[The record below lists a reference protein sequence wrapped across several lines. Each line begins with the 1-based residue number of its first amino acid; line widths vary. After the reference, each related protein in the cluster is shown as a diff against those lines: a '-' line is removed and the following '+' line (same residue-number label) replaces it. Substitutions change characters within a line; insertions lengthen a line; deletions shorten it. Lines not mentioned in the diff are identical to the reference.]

1 MRPLLASLLVALLA
15 TGCTVG
21 PDYKRPTASVPTAY
35 RGPTPEEA
43 AKTDA
48 VSLGEQKWWEVF
60 RDEQLQSLIRTA
72 LQQNYDVRIAATRIL
87 EAQAQLG
94 ITRADQFPNVS
105 GSADLSAQRTAKSSV
120 FPAIQ
125 QSTGQLSLSAAWQL
139 DFWGRYRRAT
149 EAARASVLATEWA
162 RRAVQISLVS
172 NVASAYFQLRALDLQ
187 LEISR
192 NALTARRE
200 SLRLL
205 TILADHGN
213 TSLLDVRQ
221 GEQLVYT
228 ASEEIPDLERRIQQQ
243 ENLISV
249 LMGNNPGPIA
259 RGIALTGQPHSPEIP
274 AGLPSELLERR
285 PDIRQSEQQL
295 IAFNAEIGVA
305 RSAYYPQIAL
315 TANGGFQSDA
325 LTRLFGGPAG
335 LWSFG
340 GSLAQPI
347 FTAGRI
353 RSSVKLAEANQQEA
367 LLTYQRTIQ
376 QAFRDVSDALIAY
389 KKNQEF
395 REQQELLASSAK
407 DAARLS
413 NDRYKG
419 GVTSYLEVLTNETNY
434 FSAELNLAQAQANE
448 LLALVQ
454 IYLALGGGWQ
464 Q

>member
-1 MRPLLASLLVALLA
+1 MRRLIASLLVALLT

-21 PDYKRPTASVPTAY
+21 PNYKRPTASVPAAY
-35 RGPTPEEA
+35 RGPVPEEA

-48 VSLGEQKWWEVF
+48 ASLGEQKWWEVF

-94 ITRADQFPNVS
+94 ITRADQFPSVD
-105 GSADLSAQRTAKSSV
+105 GGAALSAQRTPKSV
-120 FPAIQ
+120 FPAVQ
-125 QSTGQLSLSAAWQL
+125 QSNGQLSLSAAWQL

-149 EAARASVLATEWA
+149 EAARASLLATEWA
-162 RRAVQISLVS
+162 RRAVQVSIVS

-249 LMGNNPGPIA
+249 LLGNNPGPIA

-285 PDIRQSEQQL
+285 PDVRQSEQQL

-325 LTRLFGGPAG
+325 LARLFGGPAG

-340 GSLAQPI
+340 GSLTQPI

-367 LLTYQRTIQ
+367 LLSYQRTIQ

-395 REQQELLASSAK
+395 REQQELLASSAQ

-413 NDRYKG
+413 NDRYRG